1 MANKRSPTKK
11 IRKRYTFRPTASALA
26 LLSLGLLFVL
36 AWVFSLGVMVGRNY
50 LPDILS
56 IFSLTKEKKSEVESE
71 NRTEQILPIKE
82 EELTFYDH
90 LVNKKDSAR
99 KEVISRPV
107 IKEQKKQ
114 DESAKN
120 SKIDRVRE
128 SILGYS
134 VQVVALKDKGETEKI
149 VKRLQRLGYQAYYYQ
164 TLINGTL
171 FYRVRCGPF
180 STLAGAKSCARS
192 LAERENL
199 KPFIVYPPNN

>member
-11 IRKRYTFRPTASALA
+11 IRKRYTFRPTVSSLA

-56 IFSLTKEKKSEVESE
+56 IFSFTKERTLKGEKE
-71 NRTEQILPIKE
+71 NKPERVQPIKE

-90 LVNKKDSAR
+90 LVNKRDSAR
-99 KEVISRPV
+99 KEVISKPV
-107 IKEQKKQ
+107 IKEQK
-114 DESAKN
+114 EGAKK
-120 SKIDRVRE
+120 SKIEQVKK

-149 VKRLQRLGYQAYYYQ
+149 VKRLQRLGYQAYSYQ

-180 STLAGAKSCARS
+180 STVAEAKTCAKRLADS
-192 LAERENL
+192 ENL